1 MRAWL
6 GIDTSNYVPSAALVG
21 ENGQVLYHG
30 RQPLP
35 VEHGALGLRQS
46 DAVFCHIR
54 QIPELMRRAF
64 EAAEGS
70 MLAGV
75 GVSTQP
81 RKAEGSYMPVFL
93 AGKAVADSIASA
105 VGVPIGYF
113 SHQQGHIRAA
123 EIGLQMP
130 EEYIGVHLSGGTTEL
145 LRICRQGYTAEI
157 LGAPQDI
164 AAGQWIDRTGVKLSL
179 DFPAGRALEMLAA
192 QTETAAPFTVT
203 VKGMD
208 LFFSGAETQTKQA
221 IEKGVSKEEIARG
234 VFVSLGLALSK
245 AIVRAYQETGLEYVL
260 VAGGVSA
267 NQLVKTVVT
276 ERCAKAAKRLSVA
289 FADPLYAGD
298 NAVGTAFLA
307 KEARC

>member
-6 GIDTSNYVPSAALVG
+6 GIDTSNYVTSAALVG

-157 LGAPQDI
+157 LGATQDI

-245 AIVRAYQETGLEYVL
+245 AIVRA
-260 VAGGVSA
+260 
-267 NQLVKTVVT
+267 NK
-276 ERCAKAAKRLSVA
+276 KRDWSM
-289 FADPLYAGD
+289 YW
-298 NAVGTAFLA
+298 
-307 KEARC
+307 

>member
-6 GIDTSNYVPSAALVG
+6 GIDTSNYVTSAALVG

-64 EAAEGS
+64 EASEGS

-157 LGAPQDI
+157 LGATQDI

-221 IEKGVSKEEIARG
+221 IEKGVSKEKIARG